1 MRSAITLRHEFVE
14 YIPKELD
21 DRTLYVSMAFAT
33 VVHKCCC
40 GCGQEVVTPL
50 SPTDWKLIY
59 DGQSISLEPSIGN
72 WSFECQSHYWIRHS
86 KVIWAP
92 RWSQDR
98 INAGRAHEAMAKQR
112 YFHEDGTDDSGEPLA
127 ESHQSTVSSSGILRK
142 LAEWLFRRRS
152 CRNVNP
158 E

>member
-1 MRSAITLRHEFVE
+1 MLRHEFVD

-21 DRTLYVSMAFAT
+21 DRTLYVSIEFAT

-59 DGQSISLEPSIGN
+59 DGQSISLDPSIGN
-72 WSFECQSHYWIRHS
+72 WSFKCQSHYWIRHS

-92 RWSQDR
+92 RWSQGR
-98 INAGRAHEAMAKQR
+98 INVGRAHEAMAKRR
-112 YFHEDGTDDSGEPLA
+112 YFHEDGTDDSREPLA
-127 ESHQSTVSSSGILRK
+127 ESHQGTASSSGILRK
-142 LAEWLFRRRS
+142 LAEWLLQRQ
-152 CRNVNP
+152 
-158 E
+158 

>member
-1 MRSAITLRHEFVE
+1 MRPTITLRHEFVE

-21 DRTLYVSMAFAT
+21 DRTLYVSIEFAT

-59 DGQSISLEPSIGN
+59 DGQSISLDPSIGN
-72 WSFECQSHYWIRHS
+72 WSFECQSHYWIQHS

-92 RWSQDR
+92 RWSQSR
-98 INAGRAHEAMAKQR
+98 INAGRAHEATAKR
-112 YFHEDGTDDSGEPLA
+112 RHFHEDETADSRGPLA
-127 ESHQSTVSSSGILRK
+127 ESHQSTASSAGLLRK
-142 LAEWLFRRRS
+142 LAKWLFQQR
-152 CRNVNP
+152 
-158 E
+158 